1 MATKKKATKGTA
13 WMDDHDDAHF
23 DGNPAYRKSLPR
35 NRKKAGKKAIHPVKV
50 AGKLKMQGTAKK
62 PATKRSSR
70 KRVAGKK

>member
-1 MATKKKATKGTA
+1 MATNKKATKGTA

-23 DGNPAYRKSLPR
+23 DGNPAYRKNLPR

-50 AGKLKMQGTAKK
+50 AGKLKAQGTAKK
-62 PATKRSSR
+62 PATKRSVR